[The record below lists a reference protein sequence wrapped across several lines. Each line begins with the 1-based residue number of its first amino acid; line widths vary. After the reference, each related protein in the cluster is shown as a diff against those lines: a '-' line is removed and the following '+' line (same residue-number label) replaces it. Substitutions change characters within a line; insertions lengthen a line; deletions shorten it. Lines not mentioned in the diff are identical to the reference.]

1 MIKKLLTG
9 VLAFTLIMTA
19 CGCQLAQPESD
30 NNSEQNRF
38 VGFLVTTKPL
48 FEKNIE
54 ENLEN
59 LLPGNHD
66 DVVDGNFE
74 LPDEVNMQERVYA
87 ELVEETITDES
98 GVQPPKNYE
107 FKDVDAVAF
116 ARYEI
121 AAEGDNGPYCIMG
134 LGEAVCDVEDRFGGE
149 NNGISGTLWLAKS
162 SGGTTL
168 FINPVYQTADHRV
181 FAVAPPHGQYI
192 SEGIKLNVKYQEDYT
207 VTENG
212 EKHKSVF
219 TAELTIDVA
228 EPARSV
234 TVIQMDKNDKEIKR
248 EGFSADKL
256 PEEFTPDDN
265 AAYLIVVSECDGDS
279 YRKIIQPDEET
290 ADVFVKSD
298 GIFCKKKKFD
308 IHW

>member
-9 VLAFTLIMTA
+9 ALAFTLMLTA
-19 CGCQLAQPESD
+19 SGCQLAQPESD

-59 LLPGNHD
+59 LLPENPD

-74 LPDEVNMQERVYA
+74 LSDEVNMQERVYA
-87 ELVEETITDES
+87 ELVQETITDES
-98 GVQPPKNYE
+98 GVQPLKNYE

-116 ARYEI
+116 AHYEI
-121 AAEGDNGPYCIMG
+121 SAEGDNEPYCIMG
-134 LGEAVCDVEDRFGGE
+134 LGEAVCDVENRHGGE
-149 NNGISGTLWLAKS
+149 NNGISGNLWLAKDF
-162 SGGTTL
+162 GGTSL

-181 FAVAPPHGQYI
+181 FAVAAPYSHYI
-192 SEGIKLNVKYQEDYT
+192 SEGIKLNVKQQEDYT

-248 EGFSADKL
+248 EGFSADKF

-265 AAYLIVVSECDGDS
+265 AAYLIVVSECDSDS
-279 YRKIIQPDEET
+279 YRKVVQPDEDT
-290 ADVFVKSD
+290 ADVFIKLD
-298 GIFCKKKKFD
+298 ELFCKKKKFD
-308 IHW
+308 VCW